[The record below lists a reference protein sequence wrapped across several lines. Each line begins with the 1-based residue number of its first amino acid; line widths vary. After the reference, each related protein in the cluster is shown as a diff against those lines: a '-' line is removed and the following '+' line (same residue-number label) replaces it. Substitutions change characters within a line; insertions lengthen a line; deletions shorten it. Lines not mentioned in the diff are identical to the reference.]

1 MKLWSV
7 ILSFYILLLTN
18 FPCEEFENCKSD
30 VEVSKNTPSASSDF
44 DNECSPFFSCSTCS
58 GFIFTA
64 PFSLTPPFPV
74 FETRITFLNY
84 DQHILFKHA
93 NSIWQPP
100 KVIA

>member
-7 ILSFYILLLTN
+7 ILSFYILLLTS
-18 FPCEEFENCKSD
+18 FPCSEFDDCKSD
-30 VEVSKNTPSASSDF
+30 VEISINTPSESSDF
-44 DNECSPFFSCSTCS
+44 DNECSPFFSCNTCS

-64 PFSLTPPFPV
+64 SFSLLPV
-74 FETRITFLNY
+74 FTVIETRITFLNY
-84 DQHILFKHA
+84 DQNLLFKHA